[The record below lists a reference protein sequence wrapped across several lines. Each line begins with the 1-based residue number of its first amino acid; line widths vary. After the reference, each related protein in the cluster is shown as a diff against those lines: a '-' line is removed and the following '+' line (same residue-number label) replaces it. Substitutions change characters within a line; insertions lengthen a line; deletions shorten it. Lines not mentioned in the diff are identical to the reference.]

1 MCSSYVQDIFWI
13 KFNKIC
19 WWTVCGIW
27 RKEESQSEP
36 KVLAGTTKSDVITEM
51 KKTPGKVDLGEGE
64 DQETSFE
71 HLKFNVFISQSN
83 GDTE

>member
-1 MCSSYVQDIFWI
+1 M
-13 KFNKIC
+13 
-19 WWTVCGIW
+19 
-27 RKEESQSEP
+27 
-36 KVLAGTTKSDVITEM
+36 ITEM